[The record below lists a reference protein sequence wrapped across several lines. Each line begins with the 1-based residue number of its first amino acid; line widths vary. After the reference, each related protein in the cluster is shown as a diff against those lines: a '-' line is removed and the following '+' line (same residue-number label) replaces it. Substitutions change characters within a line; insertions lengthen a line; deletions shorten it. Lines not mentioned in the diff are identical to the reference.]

1 LILRKRVLLKKLPFS
16 FRLWQTIAKLSN
28 QEGEMPFDP
37 IKHQM
42 LATRHFDD
50 FEIGE
55 RFFAPSRTM
64 SEGVFAAFQ
73 AASGDNH
80 PIHYDRAYLKT
91 LGHPDLM
98 AHGYMSLV
106 QAAIG
111 ASPLAHEMG
120 RALIGFVDQSSRFLH
135 PVYNGDTLYPAFEIN
150 ELTRQST
157 TGILGVSIEIHNQN
171 GVQCVTGNQRYLMR
185 L

>member
-1 LILRKRVLLKKLPFS
+1 
-16 FRLWQTIAKLSN
+16 
-28 QEGEMPFDP
+28 MPFDP

-111 ASPLAHEMG
+111 
-120 RALIGFVDQSSRFLH
+120 SRFLH

-157 TGILGVSIEIHNQN
+157 TGILGVAIEIHNQD
-171 GVQCVTGNQRYLMR
+171 GILCVSGNQRYLMR